1 MHHFALGAVCV
12 CRARAR
18 VRVRGMDQCFMA
30 AMVPKGAEL
39 VSTIR
44 AACPAELARL
54 EASEEGGLSKEAIEA
69 FQRRTPPTSGSPL
82 GV

>member
-1 MHHFALGAVCV
+1 
-12 CRARAR
+12 
-18 VRVRGMDQCFMA
+18 MA